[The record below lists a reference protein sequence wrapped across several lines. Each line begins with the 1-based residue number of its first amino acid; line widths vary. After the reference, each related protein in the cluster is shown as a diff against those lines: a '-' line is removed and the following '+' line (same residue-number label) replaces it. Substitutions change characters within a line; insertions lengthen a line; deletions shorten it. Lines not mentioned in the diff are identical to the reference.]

1 MGNLFLKS
9 KCSWF
14 SPIFVCLFVFV
25 LALIISSPL
34 SQLSQSWVYGFHIH
48 TICCEFSAFFFLK
61 CVKSNWPISV
71 LRSDLEHRY
80 SNNRCRLSSF
90 FAHPTLALTAHHSR
104 AIQCNHLSE
113 LSIESPFA
121 GWIKWEPDVCW
132 LPWTWSLCWLV
143 LNSEPQMDLWTCNT
157 RVNNNYN

>member
-1 MGNLFLKS
+1 MVFTY
-9 KCSWF
+9 F
-14 SPIFVCLFVFV
+14 CLFVCFCFGINYFFTAESV
-25 LALIISSPL
+25 ITKL
-34 SQLSQSWVYGFHIH
+34 SLWLSYSHYLLWILCLV
-48 TICCEFSAFFFLK
+48 CLK